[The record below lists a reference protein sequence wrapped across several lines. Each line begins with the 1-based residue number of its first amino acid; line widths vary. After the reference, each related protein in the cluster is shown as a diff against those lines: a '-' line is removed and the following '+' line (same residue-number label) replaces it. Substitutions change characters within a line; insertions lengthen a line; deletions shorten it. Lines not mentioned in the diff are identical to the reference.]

1 MKPTENTEPHLVS
14 VLCKNVNPQIQRKY
28 SLVYFCYFETLG
40 ADVVWYE
47 ALVNIQDWFKLYI
60 WQCAWPLTGKCLHR
74 VSDHMTGSV
83 GFDSSWESR
92 EEERQYTRSK
102 HSHFHDRVR
111 GSVTEN
117 YCIGF
122 LKLLNICFLYIRQGY
137 FGSVMGIG
145 KLTGCAME

>member
-1 MKPTENTEPHLVS
+1 MGNCS
-14 VLCKNVNPQIQRKY
+14 
-28 SLVYFCYFETLG
+28 
-40 ADVVWYE
+40 
-47 ALVNIQDWFKLYI
+47 
-60 WQCAWPLTGKCLHR
+60 HR

-92 EEERQYTRSK
+92 EERVQQYTHSK

-122 LKLLNICFLYIRQGY
+122 LKLLYNCFLYIKQGY

-145 KLTGCAME
+145 KFTGCAME